1 MVVDLRKFVK
11 SILFV
16 SITFLLTG
24 LFLTYEKDIIQIFN
38 EKVIHK
44 HSKIIVN
51 YNDYYRPYNY
61 KYIQNTKNFLAS
73 NEEDLYNIIYTA
85 INSGSDSFEFYCK
98 YEYKDCVED
107 ITRIASDRNLLS
119 NINNFTHPYN
129 SFKQIETKLET
140 FGKVSLSFTK
150 NYTEEEINKINAEVD
165 RIYNSLV
172 SEDNTIKYNI
182 LQIHNYI
189 IVNSKYDSDKI
200 SDNSIYNSDRANGP
214 LFEGHAICSGYT
226 EAMQL
231 FLEKMG
237 LNNYRVASEKHTWN
251 AVEVDGV
258 WYHLDLTWDD
268 PVTVGIP
275 DLNLLEHSFFMIS
288 TKELL
293 NYNTGEHVFDQNI
306 YRELKIE
313 G

>member
-140 FGKVSLSFTK
+140 FRKVSLSFTL
-150 NYTEEEINKINAEVD
+150 TLTLQTAIFLTLF
-165 RIYNSLV
+165 LV
-172 SEDNTIKYNI
+172 VNTSFSFTVFQKTSSSE
-182 LQIHNYI
+182 
-189 IVNSKYDSDKI
+189 
-200 SDNSIYNSDRANGP
+200 SDNS
-214 LFEGHAICSGYT
+214 FT
-226 EAMQL
+226 
-231 FLEKMG
+231 
-237 LNNYRVASEKHTWN
+237 
-251 AVEVDGV
+251 
-258 WYHLDLTWDD
+258 
-268 PVTVGIP
+268 
-275 DLNLLEHSFFMIS
+275 LLI
-288 TKELL
+288 
-293 NYNTGEHVFDQNI
+293 V
-306 YRELKIE
+306 
-313 G
+313 